1 MMTLIDEQMD
11 SHDGGATG
19 LADEIS
25 DVIEE
30 HGRGLDAEGISSTI
44 EAVLEE
50 HGKHDGEPEISHAAL
65 ERELSRFV
73 EQHGG
78 ELERAE
84 VLEVLEELAGE
95 LREGSLEPEVDV
107 TDRAGVHVVKLAFDC
122 AFALERAIPRLF
134 DIRGYFIEAD
144 LSLTYLDEIGL
155 RILATRIDESV
166 ELEGCVTRTAPNG
179 FTIQMWQPSVEVEQ
193 NLRSLPEKMRATRV

>member
-1 MMTLIDEQMD
+1 MSVIDDQMTPGE
-11 SHDGGATG
+11 GAATA
-19 LADEIS
+19 LSDEIS

-30 HGRGLDAEGISSTI
+30 HGRGLDAEAISSTI

-50 HGKHDGEPEISHAAL
+50 HDEIDGEPQVSHAAL

-84 VLEVLEELAGE
+84 VFDVLRELAAE
-95 LREGSLEPEVDV
+95 LSAGSLEPAVDV
-107 TDRAGVHVVKLAFDC
+107 SERSGVHVVELDFDC
-122 AFALERAIPRLF
+122 AFALERALPKLF

-144 LSLTYLDEIGL
+144 LALTYLDEIGL
-155 RILATRIDESV
+155 RIRATQIDETV

-179 FTIQMWQPSVEVEQ
+179 FTVQIWQPSVEVEQ

>member
-1 MMTLIDEQMD
+1 MSVIDDQITPGEAA
-11 SHDGGATG
+11 ATA
-19 LADEIS
+19 LSDEIS

-30 HGRGLDAEGISSTI
+30 HGRGLDAEAISSTI

-50 HGKHDGEPEISHAAL
+50 HDEIDGEPQVSHGAL

-84 VLEVLEELAGE
+84 VFDVLRELAAE
-95 LREGSLEPEVDV
+95 LSAGSLEPDVDV
-107 TDRAGVHVVKLAFDC
+107 SERSGVHVVELAFDC
-122 AFALERAIPRLF
+122 AFALERALPKLF

-144 LSLTYLDEIGL
+144 LALTYLDEIGL
-155 RILATRIDESV
+155 RIRATQIDETV

-179 FTIQMWQPSVEVEQ
+179 FTVQIWQPSVEVEQ